1 MNQPEPTPDQEQILE
16 GISKTVQTLKS
27 TISTISERGI
37 TVTVTAEPQVMRV
50 KLPTESVD
58 LSQIEKDLPEIIN
71 KAINEN
77 AKKIQFLL
85 KP

>member
-1 MNQPEPTPDQEQILE
+1 MNPDQVNEEAVLK
-16 GISKTVQTLKS
+16 GLAKTVQTLKS
-27 TISTISERGI
+27 TISTVSEKGI
-37 TVTVTAEPQVMRV
+37 TVSVTAEPQVLQV

-58 LSQIEKDLPEIIN
+58 ISQIEKDLPGIIN

-77 AKKIQFLL
+77 AKKIQSLL

>member
-1 MNQPEPTPDQEQILE
+1 MNSDQLNEGDILK
-16 GISKTVQTLKS
+16 GMVKTVQTLKS
-27 TISTISERGI
+27 TISTVSEKGI
-37 TVTVTAEPQVMRV
+37 TVSVTAEPQVLQV

-58 LSQIEKDLPEIIN
+58 ILQIEKDLPEIIN

-77 AKKIQFLL
+77 AKKIQSLL

>member
-1 MNQPEPTPDQEQILE
+1 MNSDQVNEEAVLK
-16 GISKTVQTLKS
+16 GIVKTVQTLKS
-27 TISTISERGI
+27 TISTVSEKGI
-37 TVTVTAEPQVMRV
+37 TVSVTAEPQILQV

-58 LSQIEKDLPEIIN
+58 ISQIEKDLPEIIN

-77 AKKIQFLL
+77 AKKIQSLL